1 MLQLHVVME
10 PAPPTEQPPANPK
23 PVMDVVP
30 PKTAETIK
38 EPPKEAAESVELK
51 PAKPPLAKLP
61 KQQRSGVGLAIFATV
76 VIVLALGAMMV
87 YAYLRTNHISV
98 F

>member
-1 MLQLHVVME
+1 ME
-10 PAPPTEQPPANPK
+10 PAPPNEQPSTGSK

-30 PKTAETIK
+30 PKPAETLK
-38 EPPKEAAESVELK
+38 EPPKDTEASVVLK
-51 PAKPPLAKLP
+51 DTKTAVAKPPKR
-61 KQQRSGVGLAIFATV
+61 QGSGVGLAIFATV
-76 VIVLALGAMMV
+76 VIVIALAAMMV

>member
-1 MLQLHVVME
+1 ME
-10 PAPPTEQPPANPK
+10 PAPPNDQPPAASK

-30 PKTAETIK
+30 PKPTETLK
-38 EPPKEAAESVELK
+38 EPPKEAEESVELK
-51 PAKPPLAKLP
+51 TTKAPVAKPPKR
-61 KQQRSGVGLAIFATV
+61 QGSGVGMAIFATV
-76 VIVLALGAMMV
+76 VIVIVLAALMV